1 MKRICILLMILVCG
15 TAAAQTEA
23 FEQKYRLLVSK
34 LGPAGVGVE
43 TVLNNWEKV
52 DSTDEKLLSAKFDYY
67 FNKGQVTQVVT
78 KSSKKYLGMN
88 PVLTLKD
95 SLGNDVYYFQEVV
108 YDDENYGTALQVVDK
123 AVSLYPDK
131 LDYRFLKANAY
142 IAYEK
147 ESPDMALAYLLS
159 LAKEDAA
166 RKTPWVFDG
175 KEAEE
180 GFFADA
186 MQEYCYSFYTIGS
199 SNSLEAFKTLSEQ
212 MYKLNPSCYAY
223 LNNIGSY
230 YMVAKSDYK
239 TALKYY
245 NKVLKKVPDDY
256 TALQNSMVAY
266 RKLGK
271 TKQEKACRER
281 LNSLQGK

>member
-1 MKRICILLMILVCG
+1 MRRICLLLMVLVCG

-34 LGPAGVGVE
+34 LGLAGVGVE

-67 FNKGQVTQVVT
+67 FNKGQTTQVVA
-78 KSSKKYLGMN
+78 KSSKKYLGME

-95 SLGNDVYYFQEVV
+95 SLGNDVCYFQEVV

-123 AVSLYPDK
+123 AASLYPDK

-147 ESPDMALAYLLS
+147 ESPDLALAYLLS
-159 LAKEDAA
+159 LAKEDAV
-166 RKTPWVFDG
+166 RKTPWVFEG
-175 KEAEE
+175 KEMDE
-180 GFFADA
+180 GFLADA

-256 TALQNSMVAY
+256 TALQNSVVAY

-271 TKQEKACRER
+271 TKQEKAYRER
-281 LNSLQGK
+281 LNSLLSK